1 MKVEQGTFGFLCST
15 KTRDHNLRDGS
26 DSCSEPTLVQQ
37 RRGYAMELERW
48 TQTISSQSASSPGV
62 SNWLENQRLFSRQNQ
77 AEPDTADRHDES
89 NKLQL
94 GFTSALY
101 QACLSLYGE
110 IYKQCRL
117 TSRCPQESQ
126 ARISQHLGP
135 FISFSEVL
143 EHRKIDLCL
152 GKAPEVNDLTVKLLY
167 HVGRTLEKSMGQPTG

>member
-1 MKVEQGTFGFLCST
+1 
-15 KTRDHNLRDGS
+15 
-26 DSCSEPTLVQQ
+26 
-37 RRGYAMELERW
+37 MELEQW
-48 TQTISSQSASSPGV
+48 AQTVSSQSALNPEV
-62 SNWLENQRLFSRQNQ
+62 SGWLENQKLFLRENH
-77 AEPDTADRHDES
+77 AEPDKADRHEEP
-89 NKLQL
+89 NKQQL

-110 IYKQCRL
+110 VYKQCRL
-117 TSRCPQESQ
+117 GSRCPQESQ

-167 HVGRTLEKSMGQPTG
+167 HVGRTLTEGMNQPTGQSYLFLG

>member
-1 MKVEQGTFGFLCST
+1 M
-15 KTRDHNLRDGS
+15 
-26 DSCSEPTLVQQ
+26 EPE
-37 RRGYAMELERW
+37 RRA
-48 TQTISSQSASSPGV
+48 QTISSQPALNPELSG
-62 SNWLENQRLFSRQNQ
+62 WLEDQKLFSRESQ

-89 NKLQL
+89 NKQQL

-110 IYKQCRL
+110 VYKQCRL
-117 TSRCPQESQ
+117 SSRCPQESQ
-126 ARISQHLGP
+126 ARISQRLGQ

-167 HVGRTLEKSMGQPTG
+167 HVGRTLTKGMSRPTG